1 MDLSADRTA
10 RLFGVLLAALS
21 LGTVLLGLE
30 TALGATGAGIVEALS
45 GAGLALGLLLVA
57 DGWGIVARGTARCRY
72 ALSRRR
78 S

>member
-10 RLFGVLLAALS
+10 RLLGVLLAALS
-21 LGTVLLGLE
+21 LGTVLVDLE
-30 TALGATGAGIVEALS
+30 SALGGTGAGVAEVLS

-78 S
+78 P

>member
-21 LGTVLLGLE
+21 LGTVLLDLE

-57 DGWGIVARGTARCRY
+57 DGWGIVSRGTARCRY

>member
-10 RLFGVLLAALS
+10 RLLGALLAALS
-21 LGTVLLGLE
+21 LGTVLVDLE
-30 TALGATGAGIVEALS
+30 SALGATGAGMADVLS

>member
-1 MDLSADRTA
+1 MDLSADRPA
-10 RLFGVLLAALS
+10 RLLGVLLAVLS
-21 LGTVLLGLE
+21 LGTVRLDLE
-30 TALGATGAGIVEALS
+30 TALGATGAGMVEALS
-45 GAGLALGLLLVA
+45 GAGLALGLVLVA